1 MAAAISSFFRQSTWI
16 PTPELTEKNLP
27 SQAGRV
33 FIVTGGYAGIGYELS
48 KILYQHNGTVYV
60 AGRSAEKGNK
70 AISAIREAVPD
81 SKGKLEFMHIDLA
94 DLTTIKPGVEKFLA
108 QESRLDVLTNNAG
121 VMTPPKGSKTAQD
134 FELQFGT
141 NVLGSFLLT
150 KLLLPIIEKTAAS
163 SPAGSVRV
171 TFAGSLAVDL
181 MSPTGGVAWTDNE
194 PTLHGSQE
202 TNYGQS
208 KAGNALLASA
218 LRRRVEKSGV
228 ISNAWNPGNLKSEL
242 QRHMP
247 SVQAMFVNMIV
258 YPVVN
263 GAYTELFAGWGE
275 EAGRPENAGKFII
288 PWGRF
293 GPVRSDVAE
302 AMENGGDEKL
312 WEWCEKT
319 SAQYA

>member
-1 MAAAISSFFRQSTWI
+1 MAALSSFFRQSTWI

-27 SQAGRV
+27 NQAGRV

-48 KILYQHNGTVYV
+48 KILYQHDGTVYV
-60 AGRSAEKGNK
+60 AGRSEEKGNK
-70 AISAIREAVPD
+70 AISEIRDAVPN
-81 SKGKLEFMHIDLA
+81 SKGKLVFMHVDLA

-121 VMTPPKGSKTAQD
+121 VMTPPSGSKTAQGY
-134 FELQFGT
+134 ELQMGT

-150 KLLLPIIEKTAAS
+150 KLLLPIIEKTATS
-163 SPAGSVRV
+163 SPAGSTRV

-181 MSPTGGVAWTDNE
+181 MSPTGGVTWTDGE
-194 PTLHGSQE
+194 PTVHRSQQA
-202 TNYGQS
+202 NYGQS

-218 LRRRVEKSGV
+218 LRRRYEKSGI

-242 QRHMP
+242 GRHQS
-247 SVQAMFVNMIV
+247 SVQAMFIGMIT
-258 YPVVN
+258 YPVHL

-275 EAGRPENAGKFII
+275 EAGRSENAGKFII

-312 WEWCEKT
+312 WEWCEKA

>member
-1 MAAAISSFFRQSTWI
+1 MAALSSFFRQSAWI

-27 SQAGRV
+27 NQAGRV

-48 KILYQHNGTVYV
+48 KILYQHDGTVYV
-60 AGRSAEKGNK
+60 AGRSEEKGNR
-70 AISAIREAVPD
+70 AISEIRAAVPD
-81 SKGKLEFMHIDLA
+81 SKGKLVFMHIDLA

-121 VMTPPKGSKTAQD
+121 VMTPPSGSKTAQGY
-134 FELQFGT
+134 ELQMGT

-163 SPAGSVRV
+163 SPAGSTRV

-181 MSPTGGVAWTDNE
+181 MSPTGGVAWTDGE
-194 PTLHGSQE
+194 PTVHGSQQA
-202 TNYGQS
+202 NYGQS

-218 LRRRVEKSGV
+218 LRRRYAKSGI

-242 QRHMP
+242 QRHQS
-247 SVQAMFVNMIV
+247 SVQAMLIGMIT
-258 YPVVN
+258 YPVYL

-275 EAGRPENAGKFII
+275 EAGRSENAGKFII

-312 WEWCEKT
+312 WEWCEKA

>member
-1 MAAAISSFFRQSTWI
+1 MAAAISSFFRQSAWI

-27 SQAGRV
+27 NQAGRV

-48 KILYQHNGTVYV
+48 KILYQHDATVYI
-60 AGRSAEKGNK
+60 AGRSEEKGNK
-70 AISAIREAVPD
+70 AISEIREAVSS

-108 QESRLDVLTNNAG
+108 KESRLDVLTNNAG
-121 VMTPPKGSKTAQD
+121 VRSKTAQD
-134 FELQFGT
+134 YELQMGT

-150 KLLLPIIEKTAAS
+150 KLLLPVIEKTAAS
-163 SPAGSVRV
+163 SPAGSTRV

-181 MSPTGGVAWTDNE
+181 MSPTGGVAWTDGE
-194 PTLHGSQE
+194 PTVHNSQQA
-202 TNYGQS
+202 NYGQS

-218 LRRRVEKSGV
+218 LRRRCEKLGV

-242 QRHMP
+242 QRHTP
-247 SVQAMFVNMIV
+247 SVQAMFINMIV
-258 YPVVN
+258 YPVQL

-293 GPVRSDVAE
+293 GPVRGDVAE

-312 WEWCEKT
+312 WEWCEKA

>member
-1 MAAAISSFFRQSTWI
+1 MAAAISSFFRQSAWI

-27 SQAGRV
+27 NQAGRV

-48 KILYQHNGTVYV
+48 KILYQHDGTVYI
-60 AGRSAEKGNK
+60 AGRSEEKGNK
-70 AISAIREAVPD
+70 AISEIREAVPS
-81 SKGKLEFMHIDLA
+81 SKGKLEFMHVDLA

-108 QESRLDVLTNNAG
+108 KESRLDVLTNNAG
-121 VMTPPKGSKTAQD
+121 VMTPPQGSKTSQNY
-134 FELQFGT
+134 ELQMGT

-163 SPAGSVRV
+163 SPAGSTRV

-181 MSPTGGVAWTDNE
+181 MSPTGGVTWTNGE
-194 PTLHGSQE
+194 PTVHSSQQ

-208 KAGNALLASA
+208 KVGNALLASA
-218 LRRRVEKSGV
+218 LRRRYEKLGV

-242 QRHMP
+242 QRHTP
-247 SVQAMFVNMIV
+247 SVQAMFINMIV
-258 YPVVN
+258 YPVQL

-275 EAGRPENAGKFII
+275 EAGRSENAGKFII

-293 GPVRSDVAE
+293 GPVRGDVAE

-312 WEWCEKT
+312 WEWCEKA

>member
-1 MAAAISSFFRQSTWI
+1 MAAAISSFFRQSAWI

-27 SQAGRV
+27 NQAGRV

-48 KILYQHNGTVYV
+48 KILYQHDGTVYI
-60 AGRSAEKGNK
+60 AGRSEEKGNK
-70 AISAIREAVPD
+70 AIAEIREAVTS
-81 SKGKLEFMHIDLA
+81 SKGKLEFMHVDLA
-94 DLTTIKPGVEKFLA
+94 DLTTIKPAVEKFLA
-108 QESRLDVLTNNAG
+108 KESRLDVLTNNAG
-121 VMTPPKGSKTAQD
+121 TAQNY
-134 FELQFGT
+134 ELQMGT

-163 SPAGSVRV
+163 SPAGSTRV

-181 MSPTGGVAWTDNE
+181 MSPTGGVAWTNGE
-194 PTLHGSQE
+194 PIVHGSQQA
-202 TNYGQS
+202 NYGQS

-218 LRRRVEKSGV
+218 LRRRCGKLGV
-228 ISNAWNPGNLKSEL
+228 VSNAWNPGNLKSEL
-242 QRHMP
+242 QRHTP
-247 SVQAMFVNMIV
+247 SVQAMFINMIV
-258 YPVVN
+258 YPVQL

-293 GPVRSDVAE
+293 GPVRGDVAE

-312 WEWCEKT
+312 WEWCEKA

>member
-1 MAAAISSFFRQSTWI
+1 MAAISSFFRQSTWI
-16 PTPELTEKNLP
+16 PNPELTEKNLP
-27 SQAGRV
+27 NQAGRV
-33 FIVTGGYAGIGYELS
+33 FIVTGGYAGIGYELT
-48 KILYQHNGTVYV
+48 KILYQHDGTVYV
-60 AGRSAEKGNK
+60 AGRSEDKGNK
-70 AISAIREAVPD
+70 AIAEIRKAVPD
-81 SKGKLEFMHIDLA
+81 SKGKLVFMHVDLA

-108 QESRLDVLTNNAG
+108 QEERLDVLTNNAG
-121 VMTPPKGSKTAQD
+121 VMTPPSGSKTAQGY
-134 FELQFGT
+134 ELQMGT

-163 SPAGSVRV
+163 SPAGSTRV

-181 MSPTGGVAWTDNE
+181 LSPTGAVSWTNNE
-194 PTLHGSQE
+194 PTIHTSQQ

-218 LRRRVEKSGV
+218 LRRRYANRGI

-242 QRHMP
+242 QRHQSAVEALFIGMLT
-247 SVQAMFVNMIV
+247 
-258 YPVVN
+258 YPVHL

-275 EAGRPENAGKFII
+275 EAGRAENAGKFII

-293 GPVRSDVAE
+293 GPVRQDVAE

-312 WEWCEKT
+312 WEWCEKA